1 MAIRVHDKGQK
12 NKKKKH
18 MEELDVAIAYKCTSC
33 ISLKV
38 ILTAGTLY
46 KQLRHLAPIYIYIY
60 VCVCVCVCVCV

>member
-1 MAIRVHDKGQK
+1 MTKDKK
-12 NKKKKH
+12 TKKKKH

-46 KQLRHLAPIYIYIY
+46 KQLRHLAHIYIYI
-60 VCVCVCVCVCV
+60 

>member
-1 MAIRVHDKGQK
+1 MTKDKK
-12 NKKKKH
+12 TKTKKH

-46 KQLRHLAPIYIYIY
+46 KQLRHLAHIYIYIY
-60 VCVCVCVCVCV
+60 I